1 MPSGGSGPV
10 RTMSASPM
18 TEIVLRDID
27 PVLADRIRRVA
38 DARRWSLPQAL
49 LHLLE
54 QGLYVVE
61 ADINVRFS
69 DTDSDALQEAIAALE
84 QVPNDPGFS
93 LIGRV
98 DRPGEL
104 DAPDV
109 DMSFAMSSFPDN
121 KDPA

>member
-1 MPSGGSGPV
+1 
-10 RTMSASPM
+10 M

-38 DARRWSLPQAL
+38 DARRWSLPQTL

-54 QGLYVVE
+54 QGLYAVE

-98 DRPGEL
+98 ERPQAL

-109 DMSFAMSSFPDN
+109 DMSFAMSSFPDE
-121 KDPA
+121 KGPV

>member
-1 MPSGGSGPV
+1 MP
-10 RTMSASPM
+10 ASPM

-38 DARRWSLPQAL
+38 DARRWSLPQTL

-54 QGLYVVE
+54 QGLYAVE

-69 DTDSDALQEAIAALE
+69 DTDSDVLKEAIAALE

-98 DRPGEL
+98 DRSQEP
-104 DAPDV
+104 DAPDM
-109 DMSFAMSSFPDN
+109 DMSFAMSSFPETKN
-121 KDPA
+121 PA

>member
-1 MPSGGSGPV
+1 
-10 RTMSASPM
+10 M

-38 DARRWSLPQAL
+38 DARRWTLPQAL
-49 LHLLE
+49 QHLLE

-69 DTDSDALQEAIAALE
+69 DTDSDALRAAIAALE
-84 QVPNDPGFS
+84 DVPNDPGFS

-98 DRPGEL
+98 ERPSE
-104 DAPDV
+104 PDPPTP
-109 DMSFAMSSFPDN
+109 DTSFAVSGFN
-121 KDPA
+121 ERKDPA

>member
-1 MPSGGSGPV
+1 
-10 RTMSASPM
+10 M

-38 DARRWSLPQAL
+38 DARRWTLPQAL
-49 LHLLE
+49 QHLLE
-54 QGLYVVE
+54 QGLYAVE

-69 DTDSDALQEAIAALE
+69 DTDSDALRAAIAALE
-84 QVPNDPGFS
+84 EVPNDPGFS

-98 DRPGEL
+98 ERPRQL
-104 DAPDV
+104 DAPNLDT
-109 DMSFAMSSFPDN
+109 SFAVSGFSEH

>member
-1 MPSGGSGPV
+1 
-10 RTMSASPM
+10 M

-54 QGLYVVE
+54 QGLYAVE

-98 DRPGEL
+98 ERPQAL
-104 DAPDV
+104 DVPDV
-109 DMSFAMSSFPDN
+109 DMSFAMSNFPDE
-121 KDPA
+121 KGPV

>member
-1 MPSGGSGPV
+1 MPSGGFGPM
-10 RTMSASPM
+10 RAMPASPM

-38 DARRWSLPQAL
+38 EARRWSLPQAL

-54 QGLYVVE
+54 QGLYAVE

-69 DTDSDALQEAIAALE
+69 DTDSDALKEAIAALE

-98 DRPGEL
+98 DRPEAP

-109 DMSFAMSSFPDN
+109 DMSFAMSSLPER